1 MHKFHTWSQ
10 NGHIL
15 YNMNS
20 FKVFDGNEGEYDT
33 RLDVQPESQEWTVG
47 VNLLLTN
54 FDDDVKIF
62 TPRFSFLNRA

>member
-1 MHKFHTWSQ
+1 
-10 NGHIL
+10 
-15 YNMNS
+15 MNS

-54 FDDDVKIF
+54 FDDEVKIF
-62 TPRFSFLNRA
+62 VPRFSFLNRA